1 MESHSFYV
9 NDSKPKEIFS
19 WEGMPDFDKMSR
31 IEAARWYE
39 KQRKRWE
46 EGYGGLNGIHYFYA
60 TIGTL
65 KNARNKY
72 IKPRVRDGDI
82 LVFEAYIE
90 AQKRQRDL
98 FIAKRR
104 GFALSSIF
112 GAGVPFYHALLEGG
126 SVNLMTSADQK
137 RLNALYRDKI
147 MPFYNGLP
155 DIIKPGVIS
164 GQQKNLLHLG
174 SREGKTVS
182 GLDSLIMG
190 VPTAGSYDEATA
202 FEAYRA
208 TSIFIDEVFLHD
220 YAKQVLAS
228 AQASISDDLVK
239 INPIVMG
246 GSCGVASSKAAVEMQ
261 ALWEDSVAEK
271 VLTVFIPGTMCV
283 ESAPE
288 IGADGEPTGR
298 ILNFCE
304 NGISDQKRAE
314 EWIDRTRE
322 IYDKATNKTKL
333 YQFIKAY
340 PKTIGEVFEF
350 NTVGAFSQDVMDAL
364 TDISTRITKQNDFVV
379 PVRISEAYEGGAVRA
394 TPIPSK
400 NYTGDKSGFFILKNP
415 EPNVIYGLGND
426 PIPFT
431 DNSQDGKRSD
441 LVSIVA
447 RMDTAEPV
455 AYYRERTHDP
465 DIAVENTLLLS
476 RLYNDAKIM
485 IEMNQGGVL
494 SHKIRD
500 LGFKHLLA
508 PQPICFGGGVFKKRE
523 GYGWWKGTNA
533 QEAYAELVRIIKTQ
547 GQYLNMKDLVDEL
560 KKFLVVNTDLADAYV
575 SFLVYRMDYLH
586 RKKAGELRPKI
597 EKEIPQAVWRN
608 GRLVTEWVKVYV
620 DAEGVEPVNKN
631 PSSMYYGR

>member
-1 MESHSFYV
+1 MSEVPFYI
-9 NDSKPKEIFS
+9 NDSKPKELFK
-19 WEGMPDFDKMSR
+19 WEGFPDFDKMSR
-31 IEAARWYE
+31 LELARWLDTE
-39 KQRKRWE
+39 QQRWYD
-46 EGYGGLNGIHYFYA
+46 GYGGLNGMHYFYA

-82 LVFEAYIE
+82 LVFEAYAE
-90 AQKRQRDL
+90 ARRRQWDL

-112 GAGVPFYHALLEGG
+112 GAGVPFYYALLEGG

-147 MPFYNGLP
+147 MPFYNGLLPHVKP
-155 DIIKPGVIS
+155 DIVA

-174 SREGKTVS
+174 HRDGKTIT

-190 VPTAGSYDEATA
+190 VSTAGSFEEASA

-208 TSIFIDEVFLHD
+208 TSIFIDEVFLHG
-220 YAKQVLAS
+220 YAKHVLAS
-228 AQASISDDLVK
+228 SQASISDDFEK
-239 INPIVMG
+239 INPVVMG
-246 GSCGVASSKAAVEMQ
+246 GSCGVASSKSAVEMQ
-261 ALWEDSVAEK
+261 ELWQDSVDNK
-271 VLTVFIPGTMCV
+271 LLTVFIPGTMCI

-288 IGADGEPTGR
+288 LDEKGEPTGR

-304 NGISDQKRAE
+304 NGVSDQRRAE
-314 EWIDRTRE
+314 EWIDRTRAML
-322 IYDKATNKTKL
+322 DRSRDKTKL
-333 YQFIKAY
+333 HQFMKAY
-340 PKTIGEVFEF
+340 PKTIDEIFEF
-350 NTVGAFSQDVMDAL
+350 NTVGALSQDVMDAL
-364 TDISTRITKQNDFVV
+364 TDISLRITKQNQPIV
-379 PVRISEAYEGGAVRA
+379 PVRVKELTEGGSVRA
-394 TPIPSK
+394 FPIASK
-400 NYTGDKSGFFILKNP
+400 NYTGDKSGFFVLKFP
-415 EPNVIYGLGND
+415 EPNVLYGVGND

-441 LVSIVA
+441 LVSIVG
-447 RMDTAEPV
+447 RMDTGEPV

-465 DIAVENTLLLS
+465 DIAVQNTLLLS

-508 PQPICFGGGVFKKRE
+508 PQPVCFGGASFKKKE
-523 GYGWWKGTNA
+523 GFGWWKGANA
-533 QEAYAELVRIIKTQ
+533 QDAYSELVRMIKTQ
-547 GQYLNMKDLVDEL
+547 GHHINMRELVEEL

-575 SFLVYRMDYLH
+575 SFLVYRMDVMY
-586 RKKAGELRPKI
+586 RKRATELRPKV
-597 EKEIPQAVWRN
+597 EQEVPQTVWKN

-620 DAEGVEPVNKN
+620 DASPEVRRD
-631 PSSMYYGR
+631 PSGIFYGR